1 MDLDRPHGRSDP
13 DLRLLGPAAA
23 CWLAVFAGRAW
34 PAGWLL
40 AGAVALTIVAV
51 AGRRHLALVGVVT
64 LLAAAAGLTASG
76 VRALARTTG
85 PVPEL
90 AAVGADV
97 VVRARVT
104 ADPIA
109 RDGVAHGRAY
119 HLVIVP
125 ATVLRL
131 DADDGRSWRLKQP
144 VLVLAS
150 SGAWTALQ
158 PSQEVTAAGRLAPPR
173 RGDDI
178 AAVLDARGPPSG
190 PSPPSTVQ
198 RTAGHVRAGLRQAAS
213 GLPGQ
218 RSALLPALVDGDT
231 AGLTARTEAEFKA
244 TGLTHL
250 VAVSGENLAIVTGV
264 VLAGVRRL
272 RAAPRTAAAVTLAVI
287 VGFVVVARPS
297 PSVLRAAV
305 MGGIAAVG
313 LLGGHRRQAL
323 AGLSAAVL
331 LLVLADPSLAGQ
343 AGFALSVLASLGLL
357 VLAPGMAAVLA
368 RRLPRWVAV
377 AVAVPAAA
385 QLACAPVIASIGG
398 GLSLVAVPA
407 NLLAA
412 PAVPPATILGVAAAA
427 CAPVSGV
434 LAHGLAWLASWPCAW
449 LLWVAHVGAQVPA
462 AIVPW
467 PSGTAGALLLAAVAG
482 LTLVTCRRVILRT

>member
-1 MDLDRPHGRSDP
+1 MFEP

-23 CWLAVFAGRAW
+23 CWLAVFVGRTW
-34 PAGWLL
+34 PASWLL
-40 AGAVALTIVAV
+40 AAAGALAALAL
-51 AGRRHLALVGVVT
+51 AGHRWRRLALVAVVT
-64 LLAAAAGLTASG
+64 ALAAAAGLAASG

-109 RDGVAHGRAY
+109 RQGAAHGRPY

-131 DADDGRSWRLKQP
+131 DADDGRSWQLEQP
-144 VLVLAS
+144 VLVLATS
-150 SGAWTALQ
+150 DAWTALQ
-158 PSQEVTAAGRLAPPR
+158 PSQEVTAAGRLGSPR
-173 RGDDI
+173 DGDDI

-190 PSPPSTVQ
+190 VSSPSVVQ
-198 RTAGHVRAGLRQAAS
+198 RTAGTVRAGLRRAAS

-231 AGLTARTEAEFKA
+231 AGLTARTRAEFRA

-264 VLAGVRRL
+264 VLAGVRRF

-331 LLVLADPSLAGQ
+331 LLVLADPSLASQ

-357 VLAPGMAAVLA
+357 VLAPGMAGVLG
-368 RRLPRWVAV
+368 RRLPPWAAV

-427 CAPVSGV
+427 CSPLSAG
-434 LAHGLAWLASWPCAW
+434 LAHAAAWCASWPCAW
-449 LLWVAHVGAQVPA
+449 LLAVAHVGALAPA

-467 PSGTAGALLLAAVAG
+467 PSGTPGALLLTA
-482 LTLVTCRRVILRT
+482 LTLLVLVAARRAILRR